1 MQGSNRKSIRRRS
14 VAALGAAALIAAT
27 AVLLAAAPAGAQTVA
42 TSPTAT
48 STVVVP
54 RGQPVQ
60 FAFTVDTTHDP
71 LFAEVSAS
79 AEDAIQMAIEQ
90 HPTIR
95 GFQVQ
100 MNNVETDCVGD
111 NTLSATEIVSNT
123 QNTAVLGNLCSSG
136 MASALPIYQAAGVVT
151 ISGSA
156 TASSLPGL
164 GPTVFNRTAVVSDA
178 AGDPGDIWASQV
190 ATLPSVLEWEQEFE
204 AEFGMTPFLEP
215 YPVLYFD
222 TASLLLNRLQQVSR
236 IVNGELVINR
246 AALASAVR
254 NTTNFRGVSCTITL
268 DPLTGNRINNLAGC
282 AQN

>member
-1 MQGSNRKSIRRRS
+1 MLRMKWFAAAVLA
-14 VAALGAAALIAAT
+14 VAAVLAFVASASAQPIST
-27 AVLLAAAPAGAQTVA
+27 A
-42 TSPTAT
+42 PTAT

-60 FAFTVDTTHDP
+60 FAFTADTTHDP
-71 LFAEVSAS
+71 LFAQITAS
-79 AEDAIQMAIEQ
+79 AEQAIQMAIEQ

-95 GFQVQ
+95 GFRVQV
-100 MNNVETDCVGD
+100 NYVETDCAGD

-123 QNTAVLGNLCSSG
+123 QNTAVLGNMCSAG

-156 TASSLPGL
+156 TASYLPAL

-178 AGDPGDIWASQV
+178 PGDPGDIWAAQV

-204 AEFGMTPFLEP
+204 AEFGAAPFLEP
-215 YPVLYFD
+215 YPALYFD
-222 TASLLLNRLQQVSR
+222 AASLLLSRLQQVAR
-236 IVNGELVINR
+236 IVNGNLVINR

-254 NTTNFRGVSCTITL
+254 NTTNFQGVSCTITL
-268 DPLTGNRINNLAGC
+268 DPVTGNRVDDLAGC